1 MPLEVERKYLHVDF
15 AVLRRTLYD
24 LGARTPGAH
33 FESNWVFDTPD
44 IQLFESRRL
53 LRLRSQEWPDAVRH
67 VLTLKLPASQSGHFK
82 VREEREL
89 EVADGAAMRA
99 VLEGLGYAVGAR
111 YEKIREPWLLE
122 DVEVE
127 LDVLPFAEVV
137 ELEGEAAH
145 IERAAT
151 RLGLDKAEI
160 STKSYHQLHQDWR
173 RLHNLPPDFSF
184 VFDAER
190 RSDWRRRLALLA
202 KSRTAA
208 TGPTYPKPEAFSGDY
223 SMPLYNQGE
232 ADGESRTIVVKK
244 LKEPDRYR
252 VLLHNDDYTS
262 MDFVIILCGVFHKPL
277 KKPRPSCWRAP
288 AGRGAVRHLYPRS
301 G

>member
-15 AVLRRTLYD
+15 AALRRTLYD
-24 LGARTPGAH
+24 LGARTSGAH

-99 VLEGLGYAVGAR
+99 VLEGLGYAVGAC
-111 YEKIREPWLLE
+111 YEKIREPWRLE

-151 RLGLDKAEI
+151 RLGLD
-160 STKSYHQLHQDWR
+160 
-173 RLHNLPPDFSF
+173 
-184 VFDAER
+184 
-190 RSDWRRRLALLA
+190 
-202 KSRTAA
+202 
-208 TGPTYPKPEAFSGDY
+208 
-223 SMPLYNQGE
+223 
-232 ADGESRTIVVKK
+232 
-244 LKEPDRYR
+244 
-252 VLLHNDDYTS
+252 
-262 MDFVIILCGVFHKPL
+262 
-277 KKPRPSCWRAP
+277 
-288 AGRGAVRHLYPRS
+288 
-301 G
+301 